1 MHNIIKDKYKIL
13 GLIGSFYTNQMN
25 SQASKQAGRITY
37 VPFQTNITSKINQ
50 IIQYLSGNCYS
61 IADYLVIPITETVI
75 EYGVLSENQDFRSI
89 EYKNFYKTYINN
101 LELQK
106 NQRIIYKIN
115 FNKDIYITALQLDED
130 ASLLFEGVDFTSE
143 FGCIYTYN
151 TPSSIF
157 GDSIH
162 VRKYIQKKV
171 NSNNYRLGVQ
181 DIYGDTN
188 FITDFYRNNQ
198 SLKAFKYA
206 LLQAAGFPI
215 IQEDDYIK
223 NKLRTKDGCV
233 YVTSKGKFYTA
244 DFKHNELNINDIVNK
259 NQYIGSEI
267 LSIILPE
274 DPIPNDLT
282 HITFNGGS
290 ITGNKDIIISN
301 STKTLF
307 NDNIF
312 IAENFA
318 QGGDGKQAY
327 LNYIN
332 QLGAAD
338 KPSSS
343 VPDSMNC
350 IDFLRNVVA
359 TDRCLLIQI
368 DEERISYDMTMKLK
382 SFIIDNAP
390 IGSIIAYCNGK
401 PTVDPGPQ
409 PPIIVESSTTVVSFG
424 NEVNPDPEL
433 ITDSFY
439 YNNVYGDD
447 IGGSL
452 TSGASVTITS
462 SSKVW
467 AGPNDGSI
475 EGTWENQAAI
485 NEINTV
491 LKLKHGFTSQDFATG
506 SDIYYTASGIG
517 SSTSQLKLDLKDTSE
532 VGDNIIL
539 VVSITSRSGPAG
551 GFWVEGID
559 NAQIQYA
566 GNDGTGFTQAEG
578 TYLTYND
585 SMADNWS
592 NDTEGAQ
599 LFMVTGN
606 VSAQKLITLG
616 QPSIA
621 RNGWQILAYRTYRQI
636 N

>member
-1 MHNIIKDKYKIL
+1 MHNLIKDKYKIL
-13 GLIGSFYTNQMN
+13 ELIGSFYTNQMN

-37 VPFQTNITSKINQ
+37 VPFQTNIAAKINQ
-50 IIQYLSGNCYS
+50 IIQYLGGNCYS
-61 IADYLVIPITETVI
+61 IADYLVIPIDKTVI

-89 EYKNFYKTYINN
+89 KYKNFYKTYINN

-115 FNKDIYITALQLDED
+115 FNKDIYITALQLEED

-188 FITDFYRNNQ
+188 FITDFYKNNQ

-318 QGGDGKQAY
+318 QDGAGKQAY

-332 QLGAAD
+332 QIGAAE

-359 TDRCLLIQI
+359 TDRCLLIQV
-368 DEERISYDMTMKLK
+368 DEEKISYDMTMKLK
-382 SFIIDNAP
+382 SFVVDHAP
-390 IGSIIAYCNGK
+390 IGSIIAYSNGK
-401 PTVDPGPQ
+401 PIVD
-409 PPIIVESSTTVVSFG
+409 
-424 NEVNPDPEL
+424 PDPEPPTPT
-433 ITDSFY
+433 I
-439 YNNVYGDD
+439 
-447 IGGSL
+447 
-452 TSGASVTITS
+452 VTIDGELTKGQTQDSYRGLYHAFAFNLSESDGIITWNKQIDSDSDITINNIVLTTPNIVHSKTTS
-462 SSKVW
+462 PVKL
-467 AGPNDGSI
+467 ALY
-475 EGTWENQAAI
+475 QADESRFIAVSDVV
-485 NEINTV
+485 EWQINTTCTFTFGENANV
-491 LKLKHGFTSQDFATG
+491 KFTDRLMFVFVHPDTPQEQLINPVDTGLSVEDDNFTLAAWYIKVRSDGTSQSYPSKWG
-506 SDIYYTASGIG
+506 
-517 SSTSQLKLDLKDTSE
+517 
-532 VGDNIIL
+532 V
-539 VVSITSRSGPAG
+539 ITSASLDPTNRQYMPI
-551 GFWVEGID
+551 FTM
-559 NAQIQYA
+559 QIQQ
-566 GNDGTGFTQAEG
+566 T
-578 TYLTYND
+578 
-585 SMADNWS
+585 
-592 NDTEGAQ
+592 
-599 LFMVTGN
+599 V
-606 VSAQKLITLG
+606 
-616 QPSIA
+616 
-621 RNGWQILAYRTYRQI
+621 
-636 N
+636 

>member
-1 MHNIIKDKYKIL
+1 MHNLIKDKYNIL

-61 IADYLVIPITETVI
+61 VADYLVIPISETVI
-75 EYGVLSENQDFRSI
+75 EYGVLGENQDVRSI

-115 FNKDIYITALQLDED
+115 FNEDIYATALQLEED

-162 VRKYIQKKV
+162 IRKYIQKKV

-181 DIYGDTN
+181 DVYGDTN
-188 FITDFYRNNQ
+188 FIADFYRNNQ

-223 NKLRTKDGCV
+223 NKLRTKNGCV
-233 YVTSKGKFYTA
+233 YVTSNGKFYTA
-244 DFKHNELNINDIVNK
+244 DFKHNELSINTPVTK

-274 DPIPNDLT
+274 DPIPSNVQYVN
-282 HITFNGGS
+282 FNGGS
-290 ITGNKDIIISN
+290 VTGNKDIVISN

-318 QGGDGKQAY
+318 QGGAGKQAY

-332 QLGAAD
+332 QLGAAE
-338 KPSSS
+338 KPSAS

-359 TDRCLLIQI
+359 ADRCLIIQI
-368 DEERISYDMTMKLK
+368 DEEKLTYDMTMKLK

-390 IGSIIAYCNGK
+390 IGSVIAYCNGEI
-401 PTVDPGPQ
+401 PVDPPVD
-409 PPIIVESSTTVVSFG
+409 PEPEP
-424 NEVNPDPEL
+424 EPLPEL
-433 ITDSFY
+433 IRLRTNIDMSAPEDKIDY
-439 YNNVYGDD
+439 LDD
-447 IGGSL
+447 GTTLISSL
-452 TSGASVTITS
+452 NLNSSKGFTLMLTMNWTSVTDAPLIWFNHNQGNYTHGNAMAFLGYTKGFKHNSMYNAYGSNVDTTDLYPITNANKDNVPDYIDAANPS
-462 SSKVW
+462 NNQSL
-467 AGPNDGSI
+467 AGKTLVYFI
-475 EGTWENQAAI
+475 EIKE
-485 NEINTV
+485 
-491 LKLKHGFTSQDFATG
+491 K
-506 SDIYYTASGIG
+506 
-517 SSTSQLKLDLKDTSE
+517 
-532 VGDNIIL
+532 
-539 VVSITSRSGPAG
+539 
-551 GFWVEGID
+551 
-559 NAQIQYA
+559 A
-566 GNDGTGFTQAEG
+566 GNGRAVLYELMNDKTVQAIAEC
-578 TYLTYND
+578 YN
-585 SMADNWS
+585 SQ
-592 NDTEGAQ
+592 T
-599 LFMVTGN
+599 N
-606 VSAQKLITLG
+606 VLSRGTLG
-616 QPSIA
+616 KIVCSNWKSGSA
-621 RNGWQILAYRTYRQI
+621 NAGFVTVDAYDGILTQEEMTRLANNISQ
-636 N
+636 